1 MDDESLRNSF
11 IASFLKQDK
20 RKSINFLRYSEIET
34 EISYLQLHQD
44 SNRMARTFQ
53 EKGVEKKD
61 RVILC
66 IQKSLIFVVAHLALQ
81 KIGAICVPR
90 NSQEIRWARY

>member
-11 IASFLKQDK
+11 IASFLKKDK
-20 RKSINFLRYSEIET
+20 RKSITFLRDSEI

-81 KIGAICVPR
+81 KISAICVPR
-90 NSQEIRWARY
+90 NSQGIRWARY